1 MGLLE
6 HQQQVGAV
14 EDLFGLTVPTLKEE
28 EFCQQ
33 KVEELLL
40 VAVGTLIM
48 LIIIIISPGMVVEV
62 EVVGLEP
69 THQTHIQLYME
80 SA

>member
-1 MGLLE
+1 MELLE

-14 EDLFGLTVPTLKEE
+14 EELFGLTVPTLKVE

-33 KVEELLL
+33 KVEGLLL
-40 VAVGTLIM
+40 LAVGTIMVLVTLIA
-48 LIIIIISPGMVVEV
+48 PGMVVEV

-69 THQTHIQLYME
+69 THQTHIRLCME
-80 SA
+80 GA